1 MSNIPQRA
9 FGPRVPHRRPDP
21 VVSSDTFR
29 IGQINEGMCMT
40 AARTLALAMT
50 MALPSGLAAQGLE
63 ITPFGGYQ
71 AGARLRVQ
79 EGDLRISDNPNLG
92 VIINVP
98 LQPGGQLELLF
109 AHQETNMKLTRRAT
123 GLQETLFDMAVEYI
137 QAGALYEADRNGR
150 LKTFGTG
157 TVGVTRYN
165 PKERGRASEWRLS
178 AGFGVGGKS
187 FLSERVALRTEAR
200 LMFTLIN
207 AAGSFFCSSGS
218 GCLTNVQGAGVVQVL
233 LTAGLT
239 FKFGR

>member
-1 MSNIPQRA
+1 
-9 FGPRVPHRRPDP
+9 
-21 VVSSDTFR
+21 
-29 IGQINEGMCMT
+29 MT
-40 AARTLALAMT
+40 AVRTLVMT
-50 MALPSGLAAQGLE
+50 VMIGLPSGLAAQSLE

-71 AGARLRVQ
+71 VGGKLQIQ

-92 VIINVP
+92 VILNVP
-98 LQPGGQLELLF
+98 LQSGAQLELLF

-150 LKTFGTG
+150 LRAFGTG
-157 TVGVTRYN
+157 TVGVTHYN

-178 AGFGVGGKS
+178 AGFGIGGKS
-187 FLSERVALRTEAR
+187 FVSERVAIRTEAR

-207 AAGSFFCSSGS
+207 GAGSIFCGGG
-218 GCLTNVQGAGVVQVL
+218 GCLGGVQGTGVAQLL